1 MSQAYIYAMI
11 FHSIISLSFAEGT
24 ERILRYTSL
33 SYLQRTCITIMS
45 CWCNV
50 CRGLNI
56 ERMLSSHSWR
66 GACLISLHFSA
77 YLIRLSYQESQKATE
92 SLPGF
97 FSLFSF
103 FLASWLVLRR
113 LYMFGKWWRAIFQQ
127 YSNSAAVS
135 FSCIIEN
142 TNSSETNNCN
152 SCKIIRVILAKHPS
166 LR

>member
-1 MSQAYIYAMI
+1 MI

-97 FSLFSF
+97 FPSSF
-103 FLASWLVLRR
+103 LSFLLLGSCWEDCICLVNDDV
-113 LYMFGKWWRAIFQQ
+113 Q
-127 YSNSAAVS
+127 YSSNIPTRQQWVFHALLKTQTHPRPTTAILVKS
-135 FSCIIEN
+135 FEWY
-142 TNSSETNNCN
+142 
-152 SCKIIRVILAKHPS
+152 
-166 LR
+166 